1 MIRNT
6 YTTLTQFVDE
16 QLTKFKIPNNEKN
29 QNKLRVKFTRTL
41 KKLGLWDNAET
52 KLIGRKR
59 TKVFTAHELY
69 HLYQVVEPYLV
80 KKSPVISI
88 EDLEEFRNKHKKNIE
103 DIRNMTQEQL
113 EMERESE
120 WYVPPKVTREEKI
133 ELMVTAIF
141 EEFFEPLD
149 EEQWNNDIAT
159 FYYTDVSEQDSVECF
174 LAGKR
179 LNSKLSSYVKRRKD
193 K

>member
-1 MIRNT
+1 MIQ

-16 QLTKFKIPNNEKN
+16 QLTTFKIPNNEKN
-29 QNKLRVKFTRTL
+29 QNKLRIKFTRTL
-41 KKLGLWDNAET
+41 KKMGLWDNAKT
-52 KLIGRKR
+52 KLIGRKI
-59 TKVFTAHELY
+59 TKVFTVHELY
-69 HLYQVVEPYLV
+69 QLYQEVEQYLV
-80 KKSPVISI
+80 KRSPAINM
-88 EDLEEFRNKHKKNIE
+88 EDLDKFRNKHKKNIE
-103 DIRNMTQEQL
+103 DIRNMTQKQL

-120 WYVPPKVTREEKI
+120 WYDPPTVTREEKI

-149 EEQWNNDIAT
+149 VKQWNDDIAT
-159 FYYTDVSEQDSVECF
+159 LHYTDISEQDSVECF
-174 LAGKR
+174 LAVER

>member
-1 MIRNT
+1 MIN

-29 QNKLRVKFTRTL
+29 QNKLRAKFTRTL

-69 HLYQVVEPYLV
+69 QLYQVVEQYLV
-80 KKSPVISI
+80 KRSPAISI
-88 EDLEEFRNKHKKNIE
+88 EDLEEFRNRHKKNIE

-149 EEQWNNDIAT
+149 EEQWNDDIAT

-179 LNSKLSSYVKRRKD
+179 LRSKLSSYVKQREGK
-193 K
+193 